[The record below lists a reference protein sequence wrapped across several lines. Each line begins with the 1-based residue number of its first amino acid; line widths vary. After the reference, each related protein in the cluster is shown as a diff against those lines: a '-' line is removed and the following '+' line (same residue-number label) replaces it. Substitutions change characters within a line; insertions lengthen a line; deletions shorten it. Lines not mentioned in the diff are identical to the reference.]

1 LESAENYTLA
11 EMDQKYRYSG
21 LTPAFGKTRVTYI
34 EGRCVGG
41 ASEINAGLYHRP
53 MRETLLEWQLK
64 YQVDRLSK
72 EELDPYFDLVE
83 AEIGVSKQPA
93 GEGPASDCLRAG
105 ARSLG
110 WRSTEI
116 ARFWKYQQQSD
127 GRFTGRRRSMTETL
141 IPRALRAG
149 ARLMPDT
156 TIRHLE
162 TAGNGATL
170 AVGTS
175 KGPDGRRRNVRIRFR
190 DVFVCGG
197 AVQTPLILRRSGI
210 TARVG
215 DSLRMHPMVRIA
227 ARFKERIND
236 PSWGVPVHQVEEF
249 KPHMTLGCSHSSM
262 PHIALWLCGDLP
274 DKRALLEDWEHIAV
288 FYVAVTGAGMGTIR
302 NLPLLDQPLVRYP
315 LGEADLALLGEGLH
329 KLGQLVFAAG
339 ATEVFN
345 PLPGGRTLRSP
356 AEVAEVRT
364 GLPQGR
370 VNVTTIHLFSSCPMG
385 EDDRRCAVDSFG
397 KLHGW
402 QNIYLNDASILP
414 NTPGVNPQG
423 TILAIA
429 RRNVDHYLERA

>member
-1 LESAENYTLA
+1 
-11 EMDQKYRYSG
+11 
-21 LTPAFGKTRVTYI
+21 
-34 EGRCVGG
+34 
-41 ASEINAGLYHRP
+41 
-53 MRETLLEWQLK
+53 
-64 YQVDRLSK
+64 
-72 EELDPYFDLVE
+72 
-83 AEIGVSKQPA
+83 
-93 GEGPASDCLRAG
+93 
-105 ARSLG
+105 
-110 WRSTEI
+110 
-116 ARFWKYQQQSD
+116 
-127 GRFTGRRRSMTETL
+127 
-141 IPRALRAG
+141 
-149 ARLMPDT
+149 
-156 TIRHLE
+156 
-162 TAGNGATL
+162 
-170 AVGTS
+170 
-175 KGPDGRRRNVRIRFR
+175 
-190 DVFVCGG
+190 
-197 AVQTPLILRRSGI
+197 
-210 TARVG
+210 
-215 DSLRMHPMVRIA
+215 MHPMVRIA